1 MANCILEYYQ
11 RITDGTIVAG
21 KWIKTWYAYVVSGIE
36 SGQFVFDVKKA
47 NKAISFVETFCHHH
61 QGALAPGL
69 IKLELWQKAFL
80 SVVFGVLD
88 KTGLRQFRE
97 VVLIIARKN
106 GKTLLAAAIAAYCA
120 FLDGDYGGEIYFTA
134 PKLEQARLC
143 YNGFYQMV
151 TMEPELS
158 ELAKKRR
165 TDVYIP
171 STNTFAM
178 PLPYSVKT
186 ADGLNASLC
195 IADEIASWSGDKGL
209 KYYEVLKSSLGA
221 RRQPLLLSISTSGY
235 VNESIYDELIRRCT
249 RVLLG
254 ESSESRLA
262 PFLYIIDDPEKWND
276 ITELQKSNPNLG
288 VSVSVD
294 YMLEEIAIA
303 EGSLSKRTEFLTKYC
318 NIKQN
323 SSQAW
328 LAAGDVGKASGPPL
342 YLEDFADSYCIGGI
356 DLSRTTDLTACT
368 AVIQRQ
374 GKLYVFAKFFMPAER
389 VAEASA
395 RDGLPYEAY
404 IQRGILVPS
413 GDNFVDYHDC
423 MQWFVDLVEKYKIY
437 PLQIGYDRYSAQY
450 LVQDM
455 RAYGF
460 HMDDCFQ
467 GENMTPVIREM
478 EGLIRDGSVCIGDN
492 DLLKVHLLDSA
503 VKINAETSRMRLIK
517 LQSTAHIDGTAALLD
532 ALAVRQKHWEEIG
545 AQLVNDNEEVT
556 ADGAV

>member
-36 SGQFVFDVKKA
+36 SGRFVFDAKKA

-88 KTGLRQFRE
+88 KAGLRQFRE

-303 EGSLSKRTEFLTKYC
+303 EGSLSKRSEFLTKYC

-328 LAAGDVGKASGPPL
+328 LAAGDVAKATGQPL
-342 YLEDFADSYCIGGI
+342 CLEDFTDSYCIGGI

-478 EGLIRDGSVCIGDN
+478 EGLIRDGTVCIGDN

-545 AQLVNDNEEVT
+545 AQLINEEVA